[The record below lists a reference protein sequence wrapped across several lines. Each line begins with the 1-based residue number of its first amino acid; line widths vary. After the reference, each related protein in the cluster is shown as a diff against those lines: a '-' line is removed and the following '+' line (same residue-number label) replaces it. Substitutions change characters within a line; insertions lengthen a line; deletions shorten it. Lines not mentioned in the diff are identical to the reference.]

1 MTDTK
6 INISGLLI
14 SSGFS
19 SRMGELKPLLEFEGL
34 PFLVQIIKKM
44 STVCD
49 KIVIVLG
56 HEAESIESIV
66 KKYLVDLKLADRTN
80 FVFNKNFEK
89 GMFTS
94 LQCGLGHLQNSDWI
108 LYHFADQP
116 GLPEQFYKD
125 FSLQIENEVNW
136 IQPIIKGRKGHPI
149 LLGSQIFKTILKH
162 PQNGNLREVIA
173 SSNLRKKLWE
183 CGYAEIFQDIDTME
197 DYKSLLNKNEK

>member
-1 MTDTK
+1 MIQSK
-6 INISGLLI
+6 CKLNGLII

-19 SRMGELKPLLEFEGL
+19 SRMGKLKPLLEFEGL
-34 PFLVQIIKKM
+34 PFLFQIIKKM
-44 STVCD
+44 SAVCD
-49 KIVIVLG
+49 EIVIVLG
-56 HEAESIESIV
+56 HEAKLIESTV
-66 KKYLVDLKLADRTN
+66 KNYLIDSKLVERTN
-80 FVFNKNFEK
+80 FVVNENFEK

-125 FSLQIENEVNW
+125 FSLQIENGIDW

-149 LLGSQIFKTILKH
+149 VFGSQIFKTILMH
-162 PQNGNLREVIA
+162 PQNGNLREVIS

-183 CGYAEIFQDIDTME
+183 CDYVEIFQDIDTME
-197 DYKSLLNKNEK
+197 DYKLLQNKNEN

>member
-1 MTDTK
+1 MIQSEYK
-6 INISGLLI
+6 LNGLII

-19 SRMGELKPLLEFEGL
+19 SRMGKLKPLLEFDGL

-66 KKYLVDLKLADRTN
+66 KNYLVDLKLSDRTN
-80 FVFNKNFEK
+80 FVVNKNFEE

-116 GLPEQFYKD
+116 GLPELFYKD
-125 FSLQIENEVNW
+125 FSLQIENGVDW

-149 LLGSQIFKTILKH
+149 LLGSPMFKTILKH

-183 CGYAEIFQDIDTME
+183 CCYEEIFQDIDTIE
-197 DYKSLLNKNEK
+197 NYKSLLNKNEN